1 MKADTIYQM
10 RDFEKAAEQLE
21 KVIAR
26 DPSYLFGVWLLGFLY
41 SDMSRHD
48 DAVRLVERTVAL
60 SKGALFF
67 KSWAGFAYGRAGLH
81 DEARSI
87 LDDLGAR
94 QDSEYVSP
102 MWLFGL
108 HLGLGDKERAL
119 DALAQAVA
127 ERSPF
132 LFMVIQG
139 AAYDSLR
146 SDPRFTELVS
156 QVGSGVVAS
165 SYHLAQ
171 EE

>member
-1 MKADTIYQM
+1 M
-10 RDFEKAAEQLE
+10 
-21 KVIAR
+21 
-26 DPSYLFGVWLLGFLY
+26 
-41 SDMSRHD
+41 
-48 DAVRLVERTVAL
+48 AL
-60 SKGALFF
+60 SEGALFF
-67 KSWAGFAYGRAGLH
+67 KSWLGLAYGRAGLH

-94 QDSEYVSP
+94 QDSQYVSP

-132 LFMVIQG
+132 SLMVIQST
-139 AAYDSLR
+139 AYDSLR
-146 SDPRFTELVS
+146 SDPRFSDLVS

-165 SYHLAQ
+165 SYHLEQ
-171 EE
+171 EG